1 MAVARRVIGLLGAA
15 LVIVGAVVSLLPV
28 RASILGT
35 SVTCSPAGISAL
47 GSSSGAGGSS
57 YVPAAV
63 VWIKPKAAFPS
74 SDSNDAGVALC
85 QSAAQ
90 SQMVPAIVI
99 AAIGLLLMIF
109 GPVLISYVVTGD
121 TSTAGDDPSTDD
133 QED

>member
-1 MAVARRVIGLLGAA
+1 MGVAKRVIGLLGVAF
-15 LVIVGAVVSLLPV
+15 VIVGAAVSLLPV

-47 GSSSGAGGSS
+47 SSSNGAGGSS
-57 YVPAAV
+57 YVPAVV

-74 SDSNDAGVALC
+74 SDSHDAGMTLC

-99 AAIGLLLMIF
+99 AAIGFLLMIF
-109 GPVLISYVVTGD
+109 GPVLISYVVTGE
-121 TSTAGDDPSTDD
+121 TSTAGDDPTTAD